1 MKKYTPLTW
10 TVTSWM
16 MMFMIAPLLI
26 IIAFS
31 FLSKALYGGVEW
43 QLNLQNFDR
52 LGEWVYLKI
61 YFRSFMLAAQTT
73 IICFILGF
81 PIAWVMATAQSP
93 QTRMSLLML
102 ILIPF
107 WTNFVVRAYSIR
119 FLLSPE
125 GPLHTILG
133 WDLNLAASKE
143 LVMIGM
149 VLNYLPLMVIPLF
162 VTLDKMDFNLLEASR
177 DLGANRMQSFFQVIL
192 PLSKA
197 GWISGLMFVFVPA
210 LGEFLIP
217 DILGGATTLFLGNL
231 IFDQFLKTRDWPFGA
246 AISLVL
252 VLSALIAFL
261 VETRL
266 RKEV

>member
-1 MKKYTPLTW
+1 MRKHTPLTW
-10 TVTSWM
+10 SVSTWM
-16 MMFMIAPLLI
+16 LMFMIAPLLI
-26 IIAFS
+26 IITFS

-43 QLNLQNFDR
+43 HFNLQNFVR
-52 LGEWVYLKI
+52 LGEFVYLKI

-73 IICFILGF
+73 SICLLLGF

-107 WTNFVVRAYSIR
+107 WTNFVVRAYSLR
-119 FLLSPE
+119 YLLSPE
-125 GPLHTILG
+125 GPLHTVFGL
-133 WDLNLAASKE
+133 DLNLTASRE

-162 VTLDKMDFNLLEASR
+162 VTLDRMDFNLLEASR
-177 DLGANRMQSFFQVIL
+177 DLGANRWQSFTQVIL

-197 GWISGLMFVFVPA
+197 GWITGMMFVFVPA

-231 IFDQFLKTRDWPFGA
+231 IFEQFLKTRDWPFGA

-252 VLSALIAFL
+252 VISALVAFV

-266 RKEV
+266 RKEA